1 MLILIGEDLICQVS
15 WDENDEPNEPK
26 NLLIHTQAT
35 GAFTALWT
43 WREQSLL
50 ICTFLCGMFP
60 HHKNV

>member
-43 WREQSLL
+43 
-50 ICTFLCGMFP
+50 
-60 HHKNV
+60 